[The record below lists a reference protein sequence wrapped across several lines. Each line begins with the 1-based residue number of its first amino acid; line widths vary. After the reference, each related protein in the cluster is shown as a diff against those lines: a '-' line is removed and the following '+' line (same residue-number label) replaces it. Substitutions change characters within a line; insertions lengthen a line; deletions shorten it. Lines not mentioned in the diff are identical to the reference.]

1 MVQDAIESL
10 LRQTIGLDADSI
22 GSRTI
27 SHAIEHR
34 RANCGL
40 PDRAAYFLH
49 LQASPQELENLIE
62 TVVVPETWFF
72 RDREP
77 FVYLSQFVPQWR
89 VAHPKRVLRI
99 LSAPCSTG
107 EEPYSIAITLLNIGL
122 TPAQFHIDAV
132 DISKRAILKATQG
145 IYRKSSFRGGDLPEQ
160 SRYFQPIAH
169 GQEIH
174 PFLRD
179 TVTFRLGNLLNSNLL
194 SQEAYHVIFCRNLL
208 IYLDRDSRNQLIQTL
223 DHALAPSGLLFVGA
237 PETSQVTA
245 QHFEPIRHPFAFG
258 YHKQTRIVDRP
269 LPPIAHPPQEI
280 LVPVPPSAPIC
291 EPIELA
297 NAQQLAD
304 RGHLTKAIAVCQS
317 YLSAHPTDAQAYV
330 LLGEI
335 HQGLNQTEQAEQAF
349 QKAIYLNPNAY
360 EAMTHL
366 ALLKE
371 QKGDRAGATLLK
383 QRIQRLLNTQN

>member
-27 SHAIEHR
+27 SHAVEHR
-34 RANCGL
+34 RTNCGL
-40 PDRAAYFLH
+40 PDRATYFLH
-49 LQASPQELENLIE
+49 LQTSPQELENLIE

-89 VAHPKRVLRI
+89 IAHPKRVLRV

-107 EEPYSIAITLLNIGL
+107 EEPYSIAITLLNTGL

-132 DISKRAILKATQG
+132 DISKRALLKATQG
-145 IYRKSSFRGGDLPEQ
+145 VYRKSSFRGGNLPEQ
-160 SRYFQPIAH
+160 SRYFQPVAN
-169 GQEIH
+169 GQEIR
-174 PFLRD
+174 PFVRD
-179 TVTFRLGNLLNSNLL
+179 TVTFRLGNLLNSGLL

-208 IYLDRDSRNQLIQTL
+208 IYLDRDSRNRLIQTL

-258 YHKQTRIVDRP
+258 YQKQTRIVERP
-269 LPPIAHPPQEI
+269 LSIAHPTPEI
-280 LVPVPPSAPIC
+280 PVSPSAPSAPISDL
-291 EPIELA
+291 ETA
-297 NAQQLAD
+297 KQLAD
-304 RGHLTKAIAVCQS
+304 RGQLTLAIVACQS
-317 YLSAHPTDAQAYV
+317 YLRRHPTDAQAYV

-335 HQGLNQTEQAEQAF
+335 HQGLNHSEQAEQAF

>member
-1 MVQDAIESL
+1 MAQDAIETL
-10 LRQTIGLDADSI
+10 LRQRIGLDADSI

-27 SHAIEHR
+27 THAVEQR
-34 RANCGL
+34 RLSCGL

-49 LQASPQELENLIE
+49 LQTSPQELETLIE

-77 FVYLSQFVPQWR
+77 FVYLSQFVTQWR
-89 VAHPKRVLRI
+89 VAYPKRVLQV

-107 EEPYSIAITLLNIGL
+107 EEPYSIAITLLNTGL
-122 TPAQFHIDAV
+122 TSAQFHIDAV
-132 DISKRAILKATQG
+132 DISKRALLKATQG
-145 IYRKSSFRGGDLPEQ
+145 IYRKTSFRGGGLPEQ
-160 SRYFQPIAH
+160 SRYFQPIAN
-169 GQEIH
+169 GQEIR
-174 PFLRD
+174 PFVRD
-179 TVTFRLGNLLNSNLL
+179 TTTFRQGNLLAPGLL

-245 QHFEPIRHPFAFG
+245 QHFASIRHPFAFG
-258 YHKQTRIVDRP
+258 YQKQTRAVDRP
-269 LPPIAHPPQEI
+269 LPIAHPVLKTPI
-280 LVPVPPSAPIC
+280 PLSAPSL
-291 EPIELA
+291 ELGTA
-297 NAQQLAD
+297 KQLAD
-304 RGHLTKAIAVCQS
+304 QGHLTQAIAACQS
-317 YLSAHPTDAQAYV
+317 YLKAHPTDAQAYV

-335 HQGLNQTEQAEQAF
+335 LQGLNHSEQAERAF

-371 QKGDRAGATLLK
+371 QKGDRAGAALLK
-383 QRIQRLLNTQN
+383 QRIQRLLNTQH